1 MKHNGW
7 RKPALCLQKAEKLA
21 EAGEQLSIP
30 KNRSV
35 TAVKR
40 VAAAIGVKSQDLLLL
55 DTLCAFTQ
63 PQDWE
68 EGRRPIIWASN
79 DYLME
84 QTGFSLTTLK
94 RHGKRLAELGI
105 IAFKDS
111 ANGKRWG
118 RRGDDGYIVEAY
130 GFDLAPMAARAE
142 EFELLSEQIQE
153 ERSLCQAVKRQITV
167 ARRMIRSKI
176 EAAITVS
183 LTSAWRDFHASYHKL
198 IDMIPGRKEAS
209 ERLLDVLDGFKA
221 LQGKVEEAFAEMFS
235 DKSVHEGPS
244 EAVEISSFS
253 RNVDPREPVDG
264 PHILTTKHLNL
275 VNSNINEKRK
285 KNQPSP
291 KLLPPIENDRP
302 EKEINW
308 GTGASRKLK
317 SEVEISTV
325 MAACPSF
332 AEMARNLGGG
342 YIRDWNEFHR
352 AAGKIRPI
360 AGISEDAWNIA
371 QKVLGPW
378 VAAAAIALIFD
389 KHSSG
394 EVSSPGGYL
403 RGMVDKAKAG
413 DLHLD
418 RSFYGRMNEGRAMH

>member
-7 RKPALCLQKAEKLA
+7 RKPTPCLQKAEKLA
-21 EAGEQLSIP
+21 KAGEQLSIP

-94 RHGKRLAELGI
+94 RHGKRLAEFGI
-105 IAFKDS
+105 LSFKDS
-111 ANGKRWG
+111 SNGKRWG

-167 ARRMIRSKI
+167 ARRTILSKI

-198 IDMIPGRKEAS
+198 IDIIPGRQEAS

-221 LQGKVEEAFAEMFS
+221 LQGKVEEAFTEMFS
-235 DKSVHEGPS
+235 DKSIHEGPLD
-244 EAVEISSFS
+244 AVETSSFS
-253 RNVDPREPVDG
+253 KNLDPRESIDE

-275 VNSNINEKRK
+275 VNSNINEIRK

-291 KLLPPIENDRP
+291 KLPPSIEDDSS

-308 GTGASRKLK
+308 GTGASRKPK
-317 SEVEISTV
+317 TEVEISTV
-325 MAACPSF
+325 MAACPNF

-342 YIRDWNEFHR
+342 YIRNWNEFHR

-360 AGISEDAWNIA
+360 AGISEDAWNVA

-418 RSFYGRMNEGRAMH
+418 RSFYGRMNEVRAH